1 MLNQNEKNELMEM
14 EQLPIGL
21 AADIYG
27 IGLICYEL
35 LTGKQFRIAKSTN
48 IDPIEEVRTSLN
60 KPCSEFLGQ
69 LLVSLF
75 RLKTD
80 RCQGCGFAFFTSF

>member
-1 MLNQNEKNELMEM
+1 MQKLIKQNDSTVELYLSGQMLNQKEKNELMEM
-14 EQLPIGL
+14 KQLPIGL
-21 AADIYG
+21 GADIYA

-60 KPCSEFLGQ
+60 KPVLNSWVNFL
-69 LLVSLF
+69 
-75 RLKTD
+75 
-80 RCQGCGFAFFTSF
+80 